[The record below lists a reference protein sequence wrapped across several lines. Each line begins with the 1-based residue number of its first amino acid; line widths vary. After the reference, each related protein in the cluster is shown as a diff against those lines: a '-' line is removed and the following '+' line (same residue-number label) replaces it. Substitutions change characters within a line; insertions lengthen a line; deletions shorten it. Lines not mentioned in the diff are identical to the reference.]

1 MENTNFD
8 EAQDKTVVEAIQGAM
23 QGMYL
28 TGRRDSLDN
37 LLSVFLDM
45 REGARIPKDSEGKQ
59 PVVNLDQLIDFL
71 QHLVADEEKSAQE
84 LVNPIVQIQ
93 INQAEE

>member
-1 MENTNFD
+1 MENTNFE
-8 EAQDKTVVEAIQGAM
+8 EAQDKTVIEAIQNAM

-37 LLSVFLDM
+37 LLSVFLEM
-45 REGARIPKDSEGKQ
+45 RGEAGASKAQEGQQ

-71 QHLVADEEKSAQE
+71 KHLVADEEKSAQE
-84 LVNPIVQIQ
+84 LTSPIVQIQ